1 MRDSSTIDPQTRTA
15 LAGFR
20 TLLTRRYG
28 SRLRGMV
35 LFGSRAR
42 GDHRPDSDAD
52 VAVFIA
58 DSDDPIREQMDIA
71 DEAYQVFLH
80 DGLLIQPWV
89 FKGSPEQPDTS
100 HAANLL
106 KAVQDEGV
114 QL

>member
-42 GDHRPDSDAD
+42 GDHRSDSDAD

-58 DSDDPIREQMDIA
+58 DIDDPIREQMDIA
-71 DEAYQVFLH
+71 DEAYQVF
-80 DGLLIQPWV
+80 PTTACSS
-89 FKGSPEQPDTS
+89 SPRAITE
-100 HAANLL
+100 
-106 KAVQDEGV
+106 
-114 QL
+114 